1 VPLINLSNLSL
12 PPTNPPSM
20 DSGVTLIPS
29 VLVHPST
36 WEALKSPHLVDS
48 EDSVTSAASVA
59 TARSSENLSP
69 MMLSAN
75 SLMIASVTIVAI
87 AQEVT
92 IMEEAAADTPVVAE
106 AALVALQ
113 AALME
118 TTSVLDIKSRRIE
131 SIENTRET
139 NAVMKERTTADLSL
153 ISPLV
158 ATNSITISS
167 INNGKNT
174 IIKVSRM
181 DSNKMDSNRM
191 DFNRMDICLEVG
203 IKEIII
209 KILIRCLKIAGTRE
223 TLTSHHTLVLA
234 ISRRRN
240 RTLTS
245 AQRRRRKSQR
255 PSLHQSQHQSKI
267 LTLRAHTPSQRNR
280 ILTTLLIGKSRIPK
294 RLLSRRLK

>member
-1 VPLINLSNLSL
+1 MPLINLSNLSL

-36 WEALKSPHLVDS
+36 WEALQSPHLVDS

-87 AQEVT
+87 AQEVK

-174 IIKVSRM
+174 INKVSR
-181 DSNKMDSNRM
+181 MDSNRM
-191 DFNRMDICLEVG
+191 DFNRMDISLEVG

>member
-1 VPLINLSNLSL
+1 MPLINLSNLSL

-36 WEALKSPHLVDS
+36 WEALQSPHLVDS

-69 MMLSAN
+69 TMSSAN

-87 AQEVT
+87 AQEVK
-92 IMEEAAADTPVVAE
+92 IMEEAAADTQVVAE

-174 IIKVSRM
+174 INKVSR
-181 DSNKMDSNRM
+181 MDSNRM
-191 DFNRMDICLEVG
+191 DFNRMDISLEVG

>member
-1 VPLINLSNLSL
+1 MPLINLSNLSL

-36 WEALKSPHLVDS
+36 WEALQSPHLVDS

-69 MMLSAN
+69 TMSSAN

-87 AQEVT
+87 AQEVK

-191 DFNRMDICLEVG
+191 DISLEVG

>member
-1 VPLINLSNLSL
+1 MPLINLSNLSL

-36 WEALKSPHLVDS
+36 WEALQSPHLVDS

-69 MMLSAN
+69 TMSSAN

-87 AQEVT
+87 AQEVK

-158 ATNSITISS
+158 ATNLITISS

-174 IIKVSRM
+174 INKVSR
-181 DSNKMDSNRM
+181 MDSNRM
-191 DFNRMDICLEVG
+191 DFNRMDISLEVG

-255 PSLHQSQHQSKI
+255 PNLHQSQHQSKI

>member
-1 VPLINLSNLSL
+1 MPLINLSNLSL

-36 WEALKSPHLVDS
+36 WEALQSPHLVDS

-69 MMLSAN
+69 TMSSAN

-87 AQEVT
+87 AQEVK
-92 IMEEAAADTPVVAE
+92 IMEEAAADTQVVAE

-181 DSNKMDSNRM
+181 DSNRM
-191 DFNRMDICLEVG
+191 DFNRMDISLEVG

>member
-1 VPLINLSNLSL
+1 MPLINLSNLSL

-36 WEALKSPHLVDS
+36 WEALQSPHLVDS

-69 MMLSAN
+69 TMSSAN

-87 AQEVT
+87 AQEVK

-174 IIKVSRM
+174 INKVSR
-181 DSNKMDSNRM
+181 MDSNRM
-191 DFNRMDICLEVG
+191 DFNRMDISLEAG

>member
-1 VPLINLSNLSL
+1 MPLINLSNLSL

-36 WEALKSPHLVDS
+36 WEALQSPHLVDS

-69 MMLSAN
+69 TMSSAN

-87 AQEVT
+87 AQEVK

-174 IIKVSRM
+174 IIKVGRM

-191 DFNRMDICLEVG
+191 DISLEVG

>member
-1 VPLINLSNLSL
+1 MPLINLSNLSL

-36 WEALKSPHLVDS
+36 WEALQSPHLVDS

-69 MMLSAN
+69 TMSSAN

-87 AQEVT
+87 AQEVK

-158 ATNSITISS
+158 ATNLITISS

-174 IIKVSRM
+174 INKVSR
-181 DSNKMDSNRM
+181 MDSNRM
-191 DFNRMDICLEVG
+191 DFNRMDISLEVG

>member
-1 VPLINLSNLSL
+1 MPLINLSNLSL

-36 WEALKSPHLVDS
+36 WEALQSPHLVDS

-69 MMLSAN
+69 TMSSAN

-87 AQEVT
+87 AQEVK

-174 IIKVSRM
+174 INKVSR
-181 DSNKMDSNRM
+181 MDSNRM
-191 DFNRMDICLEVG
+191 DFNRMDISLEVG